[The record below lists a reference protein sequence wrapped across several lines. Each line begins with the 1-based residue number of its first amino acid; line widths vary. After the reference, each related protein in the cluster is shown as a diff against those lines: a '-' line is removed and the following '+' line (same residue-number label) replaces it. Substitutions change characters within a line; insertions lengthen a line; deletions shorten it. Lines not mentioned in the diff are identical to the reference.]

1 MHIGTDQDRIG
12 HHRRHVSLAGKRCE
26 HPVEHALLDPV
37 ILAVLHRLMTVR
49 PLGQIAPPAAGPGLP
64 QQRME
69 EATIVG
75 AGTALALAPPGAD
88 GLSRSH

>member
-1 MHIGTDQDRIG
+1 MHIGTGQGRIG
-12 HHRRHVSLAGKRCE
+12 YHRRHVSLAGECYE
-26 HPVEHALLDPV
+26 HPVVHAHLDPAM
-37 ILAVLHRLMTVR
+37 IAVLHRLMTAR
-49 PLGQIAPPAAGPGLP
+49 PRGQIAPPAARPGLP

-75 AGTALALAPPGAD
+75 AGAALALAPPGAK